1 MSGTKTYEVSG
12 ITPLATQAAVAGVNV
27 AGTAVVM
34 AAKTA
39 SHIAPLAAQ
48 AAVAGV
54 AVAGTVVAA
63 GVMATGTAVVM
74 AAKAVQ
80 AYQERVRLETEKA
93 LQQEEEI
100 QRQIA
105 EARRS
110 YPQKKTIV
118 KLPQTN
124 SQRIVENLP
133 VNNDAKFQ
141 ERDIQIKIRE
151 QKSRLPRI
159 REEYQSLIEQ
169 ELLDE
174 STVLQAMQTVEQA
187 LDSGNLAVA
196 EANLQALDNAR
207 IEAFTKERSQ
217 LQSQAEYAQTRLD
230 AIRERLP
237 AAIIQELETEIE
249 QIRRSSSPFSDPDL
263 LAIHQQITAAELQT
277 DRVWEAAENLVK
289 AWQNPTVDYIAEII
303 GIDDGDVVVKIE
315 THENPETGE
324 KVNTVMRVQFDGQQ
338 IDLFGPH
345 EETANCSARTGQ
357 ALQIFQEQGY
367 YLEWDSLDGQSVTEE
382 YRQVYSAQQVTT
394 VEVEPEVKPLAQESP
409 KRRLETQGY

>member
-207 IEAFTKERSQ
+207 IEAFTKVRSQ

-263 LAIHQQITAAELQT
+263 LAIH
-277 DRVWEAAENLVK
+277 
-289 AWQNPTVDYIAEII
+289 
-303 GIDDGDVVVKIE
+303 
-315 THENPETGE
+315 
-324 KVNTVMRVQFDGQQ
+324 
-338 IDLFGPH
+338 
-345 EETANCSARTGQ
+345 
-357 ALQIFQEQGY
+357 
-367 YLEWDSLDGQSVTEE
+367 
-382 YRQVYSAQQVTT
+382 
-394 VEVEPEVKPLAQESP
+394 
-409 KRRLETQGY
+409 